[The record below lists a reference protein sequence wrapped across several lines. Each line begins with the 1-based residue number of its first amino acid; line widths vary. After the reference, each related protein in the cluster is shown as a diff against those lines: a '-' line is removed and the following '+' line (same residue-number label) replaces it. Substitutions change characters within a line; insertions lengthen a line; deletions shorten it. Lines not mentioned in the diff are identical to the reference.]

1 MRIATSLRFF
11 PPTLIALAAQAAL
24 AQAAPPTS
32 TATADAEVGEL
43 RSVVVTAQRRNERIQ
58 DVPITMSAFTG
69 DTLKQLG
76 ATKLE
81 DVADSVSNVS
91 MFKMASGQPTWIIR
105 GVGLTDFSPNN
116 TPTAA
121 VYQDDVYLTSTA
133 MSQLS
138 MFDIQRVE
146 VLKGPQGG
154 MYGRNA
160 SGGAVKVMSV
170 RPELGVEEKTLSMSA
185 DNWRRVTFGGSLST
199 TLKPDTLATR
209 IAFNATRGIGSEA
222 GPNQLVN
229 YGRNY
234 GSPDSMAIR
243 VSNTL
248 KLSRENSLTLI
259 VDAANDK
266 SETPRLTALGVYS
279 VPPPLKQ
286 TVCGP
291 LMAGLIDNVNCASY
305 AQLTQIF
312 ATGSSD
318 QSPSRANP
326 GESSLSDP
334 FGQVSVKTTGAT
346 LQGQFK
352 VGGLDLIS
360 ITNLRNFD
368 YGRSLDGDA
377 SRGEYAHQVSMTNF
391 KVGSQELRLQQNE
404 GNFKWAGGLSYAKDD
419 LHEDRAFLFRDAKLK
434 VGSFA
439 AYGVKNAS
447 ELIASL
453 RYDQLTTSSSA
464 FGQLDWGFAPMW
476 NLGGSLRYTN
486 ENKTYRNGGFGFD
499 EHSGPIAASVLPIAN
514 NTLQADYQLDNHW
527 SGGINLRW
535 QPDRQTTVYGSL
547 QRGFKV
553 GGFFGGFPLN
563 GTAAILP
570 YKEETNDALELGWKW
585 TVPNRRFGV
594 NAAVFEYQYQDAQA
608 FTTVFSSLLNGPVTR
623 LDNIG
628 RAKHQGVEIE
638 TFWQPSDA
646 LRVDASLGYLEAK
659 FLDDKPYYTNDG
671 KAASYKDQQRIY
683 APKWSWTLRGHY
695 DVPLNSGANV
705 RMSMGVNGRTDASQG
720 AGSPVDAALLAL
732 PGYVLVNAR
741 VAYDA
746 PNDRWQLAFFGKNL
760 TNTAVIASPSSDGLS
775 GYARM
780 YGEPRTFG
788 IEGRYSF

>member
-1 MRIATSLRFF
+1 MRIASSLRVFS
-11 PPTLIALAAQAAL
+11 PTLIALAAHAAL
-24 AQAAPPTS
+24 AQSAPPS
-32 TATADAEVGEL
+32 MAANADAEVGEL
-43 RSVVVTAQRRNERIQ
+43 KSVVVTAQRRNERIQ

-76 ATKLE
+76 ANKLE

-154 MYGRNA
+154 IYGRNA

-170 RPELGVEEKTLSMSA
+170 RPEFGEEERTLSMSVDSWKRA
-185 DNWRRVTFGGSLST
+185 TLGGSLST

-209 IAFNATRGIGSEA
+209 IAFNSSKGFGSDA
-222 GPNQLVN
+222 GPTRLDN

-234 GSPDSMAIR
+234 GSPDSLAIR

-248 KLSRENSLTLI
+248 KLSPENSLTLI
-259 VDAANDK
+259 VDAASDK

-279 VPPPLKQ
+279 VPPPSKQ

-291 LMAGLIDNVNCASY
+291 LLAGFADNVNCASY

-312 ATGSSD
+312 ATGKSD
-318 QSPSRANP
+318 QSPSRATP

-334 FGQVSVKTTGAT
+334 FGQVDVRNTGAT

-352 VGGLDLIS
+352 VAGFDLVS
-360 ITNLRNFD
+360 ITNMRNFD

-377 SRGEYAHQVSMTNF
+377 TKGEYAHQVSMTNF
-391 KVGSQELRLQQNE
+391 RVGSQELRLQQNE
-404 GNFKWAGGLSYAKDD
+404 GNFKWAGGLIYGQDD
-419 LHEDRAFLFRDAKLK
+419 LHEDRTFLFRDAVFK
-434 VGSFA
+434 VSSFA
-439 AYGVKNAS
+439 AYGVKSAQ
-447 ELIASL
+447 ELMATL
-453 RYDQLTTSSSA
+453 RYDQLTQSSSA
-464 FGQLDWGFAPMW
+464 FGQFDWAFAPLW
-476 NLGGSLRYTN
+476 SLGGSLRYTD
-486 ENKTYRNGGFGFD
+486 ETKTYRNGGFGFD
-499 EHSGPIAASVLPIAN
+499 QHSGPIAAAVLPIAN
-514 NTLQADYQLDNHW
+514 DTLQADYQLGNHW
-527 SGGINLRW
+527 SGGASVRW
-535 QPDRQTTVYGSL
+535 QPDRQTTLYGSL

-570 YKEETNDALELGWKW
+570 YKEETNDALEFGIKW
-585 TVPNRRFGV
+585 AARNGRYGA
-594 NAAVFEYQYQDAQA
+594 NAAVFQYNYQDAQA
-608 FTTVFSSLLNGPVTR
+608 FTTVYSSLLNGPVTR

-628 RAKHQGVEIE
+628 RAKHLGVELE
-638 TFWQPSDA
+638 TFWRPTDA
-646 LRVDASLGYLEAK
+646 LRLDASVGYLDAK

-683 APKWSWTLRGHY
+683 APKWSWTLRGQY
-695 DVPLNSGANV
+695 DVPLSSGANV

-720 AGSPVDAALLAL
+720 AGSPVDAVLLAL
-732 PGYVLVNAR
+732 PAYTLLNAR
-741 VAYDA
+741 VAYDS
-746 PNDRWQLAFFGKNL
+746 PNDRWQLAVYGKNL
-760 TNTAVIASPSSDGLS
+760 TNNAVIVSPSSDGLS